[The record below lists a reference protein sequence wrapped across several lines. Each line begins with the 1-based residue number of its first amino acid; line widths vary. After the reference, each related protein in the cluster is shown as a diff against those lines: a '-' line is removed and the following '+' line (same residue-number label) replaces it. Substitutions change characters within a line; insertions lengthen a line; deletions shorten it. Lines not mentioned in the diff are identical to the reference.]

1 MNYFDQNSTLEE
13 EISNFLSFRPQNRLK
28 LSNYWPNVINNLI
41 FVEQFIRFMFPYK
54 EIQNSRFS
62 HFRNTSLFSWNLMK
76 ITKITLYGV
85 VSFALYVLNAKYAVH
100 TVGSMLIH
108 RHNPLLI
115 LYWHCASLKVYMSF
129 ISYYEQNF
137 KYS

>member
-1 MNYFDQNSTLEE
+1 
-13 EISNFLSFRPQNRLK
+13 
-28 LSNYWPNVINNLI
+28 
-41 FVEQFIRFMFPYK
+41 
-54 EIQNSRFS
+54 
-62 HFRNTSLFSWNLMK
+62 MK